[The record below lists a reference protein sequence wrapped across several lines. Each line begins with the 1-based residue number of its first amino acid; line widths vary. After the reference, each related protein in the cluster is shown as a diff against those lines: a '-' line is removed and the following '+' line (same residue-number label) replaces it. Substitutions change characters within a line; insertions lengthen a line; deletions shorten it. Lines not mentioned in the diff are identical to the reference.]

1 VGVMMPLWVTLF
13 MRWAY
18 GLPFRVESFILRGD
32 FALYSAAFLAP
43 TLYEIAAR
51 MKSEKS
57 RLGLGAMI
65 LSTLGLLFS
74 ALIYTV
80 LNPEMAT
87 NGVALQVHNAAGV
100 IRLSL
105 AMLFLA
111 FLFAVC
117 VFLNQQ
123 QLDPEDLANAEL
135 IDSNILSTK
144 MDELG
149 PQPTAAEPIAAPVEE
164 PADTEAE
171 LKNKFVEDDNASG
184 H

>member
-1 VGVMMPLWVTLF
+1 MMPLWVTLF

-43 TLYEIAAR
+43 ILYQIAAR
-51 MKSEKS
+51 MKSEKT

-65 LSTLGLLFS
+65 LSTLGLVFS

-80 LNPEMAT
+80 LNPEMTT
-87 NGVALQVHNAAGV
+87 NGVALQVHNTAGV

-105 AMLFLA
+105 AMLLFA

-117 VFLNQQ
+117 VFLNEQ
-123 QLDPEDLANAEL
+123 QLEPEDLANAEL
-135 IDSNILSTK
+135 IDSSILNMK
-144 MDELG
+144 MDELA
-149 PQPTAAEPIAAPVEE
+149 PQPTATELIEAPVEE
-164 PADTEAE
+164 LADTEAE
-171 LKNKFVEDDNASG
+171 LKDRFVEDNNDAG
-184 H
+184 Q